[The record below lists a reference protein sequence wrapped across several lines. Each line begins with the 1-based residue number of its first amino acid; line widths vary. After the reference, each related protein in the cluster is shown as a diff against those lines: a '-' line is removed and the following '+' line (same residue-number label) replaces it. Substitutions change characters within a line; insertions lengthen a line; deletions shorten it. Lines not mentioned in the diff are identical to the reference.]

1 MERRTSTSTSTY
13 SPYRRKKGGYSN
25 MIDLVGA
32 FEENAFT
39 IEDEKK
45 KPEGLK
51 IDQVT
56 ARDQTH
62 LEMASEWLER
72 KTNKSRF
79 YPSTALGERGILA
92 NKEAIGRNWQHLELA
107 YEWLK
112 IREKIM
118 PLILKRRIWWEPVDE
133 ATSYVVY
140 VSKDRTIFEP
150 TQFLRVATQGIIS
163 KEVTGK
169 IELIIPDEWPEFP
182 MEPGTYHIG
191 VTVRDCVGN
200 ESDPLLLVGQ
210 FKFFAPPAPM
220 RGGVETL

>member
-1 MERRTSTSTSTY
+1 
-13 SPYRRKKGGYSN
+13 
-25 MIDLVGA
+25 MIDSVEA
-32 FEENAFT
+32 FEINAFT
-39 IEDEKK
+39 IEGEQN
-45 KPEGLK
+45 KPEDLK
-51 IDQVT
+51 IEQVT
-56 ARDQTH
+56 ARDQKH
-62 LEMASEWLER
+62 LEMASEWLGR
-72 KTNKSRF
+72 KTNGSRF
-79 YPSTALGERGILA
+79 HPLTALEEREIFA
-92 NKEAIGRNWQHLELA
+92 NREVAGRNWQHLELA

-112 IREKIM
+112 IREKFM

-150 TQFLRVATQGIIS
+150 TQFLREATQGIIS

-191 VTVRDCVGN
+191 ITARDCAGN

-220 RGGVETL
+220 RGGIETL

>member
-1 MERRTSTSTSTY
+1 
-13 SPYRRKKGGYSN
+13 
-25 MIDLVGA
+25 MIDLTGA
-32 FEENAFT
+32 FERNAFT
-39 IEDEKK
+39 IEGEQK

-51 IDQVT
+51 IEQVT
-56 ARDQTH
+56 ARDQKH
-62 LEMASEWLER
+62 LEMAAEWLGG
-72 KTNKSRF
+72 KTNGSRF
-79 YPSTALGERGILA
+79 HPSTALGEREIFS
-92 NKEAIGRNWQHLELA
+92 NVEAVGRNWQHLELA

-150 TQFLRVATQGIIS
+150 TKFLREATHGIIS

-191 VTVRDCVGN
+191 ITVRDCVGN
-200 ESDPLLLVGQ
+200 ESDPLLLAGQ
-210 FKFFAPPAPM
+210 FKFFAPVAPAK
-220 RGGVETL
+220 GGIETL

>member
-1 MERRTSTSTSTY
+1 MT
-13 SPYRRKKGGYSN
+13 N
-25 MIDLVGA
+25 LVGA
-32 FEENAFT
+32 FETNAFT
-39 IEDEKK
+39 IEGEEK

-51 IDQVT
+51 IEQVT
-56 ARDQTH
+56 ARDQKH
-62 LEMASEWLER
+62 LEMASDWLMR
-72 KTNKSRF
+72 KTNGSRS
-79 YPSTALGERGILA
+79 YPSTALGEGEIPA
-92 NKEAIGRNWQHLELA
+92 NGEAIRKNWQHFELA
-107 YEWLK
+107 FEWLK

-150 TQFLRVATQGIIS
+150 TQFLREATQGIIS

-191 VTVRDCVGN
+191 ITVRDCVGN

-210 FKFFAPPAPM
+210 FKFFAPPAPV
-220 RGGVETL
+220 RGGIETL

>member
-1 MERRTSTSTSTY
+1 
-13 SPYRRKKGGYSN
+13 

-32 FEENAFT
+32 FEKNAFT
-39 IEDEKK
+39 IEGEQK

-51 IDQVT
+51 IEQVT
-56 ARDQTH
+56 TRDQKH
-62 LEMASEWLER
+62 LEMASEWLGR
-72 KTNKSRF
+72 KTNGSRF
-79 YPSTALGERGILA
+79 YPSTALGEREIFA
-92 NKEAIGRNWQHLELA
+92 NREAVGRNWQHLELA

-118 PLILKRRIWWEPVDE
+118 PLILKRRIWWEPVPE

-150 TQFLRVATQGIIS
+150 TQFLREATQGIIS

-191 VTVRDCVGN
+191 ITVRDCVGN

-210 FKFFAPPAPM
+210 FKFFAPPAPV
-220 RGGVETL
+220 RGGIETL

>member
-1 MERRTSTSTSTY
+1 
-13 SPYRRKKGGYSN
+13 
-25 MIDLVGA
+25 MIDSVEA
-32 FEENAFT
+32 FEINAFT
-39 IEDEKK
+39 IEGEQN
-45 KPEGLK
+45 KPEDLK
-51 IDQVT
+51 IEQVT
-56 ARDQTH
+56 ERDQKH
-62 LEMASEWLER
+62 LEMASEWLGRKINGGRFHPLTAFEER
-72 KTNKSRF
+72 EIF
-79 YPSTALGERGILA
+79 A
-92 NKEAIGRNWQHLELA
+92 NREVAGRNWQHLELA

-112 IREKIM
+112 IREKFM

-150 TQFLRVATQGIIS
+150 TQFLREATQGIIS

-182 MEPGTYHIG
+182 MEPGTYYIG
-191 VTVRDCVGN
+191 ITVRDCAGN

-220 RGGVETL
+220 RGGIETL

>member
-1 MERRTSTSTSTY
+1 
-13 SPYRRKKGGYSN
+13 

-32 FEENAFT
+32 FERNAFT
-39 IEDEKK
+39 IESEQK

-51 IDQVT
+51 IEQVT
-56 ARDQTH
+56 ARDQKH
-62 LEMASEWLER
+62 LEMASEWLGR
-72 KTNKSRF
+72 KTNGSRF
-79 YPSTALGERGILA
+79 YPSTALGEREIFA
-92 NKEAIGRNWQHLELA
+92 NREAVGRNWQHLELA

-112 IREKIM
+112 IREKTM

-150 TQFLRVATQGIIS
+150 TQFLREATQGIIS
-163 KEVTGK
+163 KEVAGK

-191 VTVRDCVGN
+191 VTFRDCAAN

-210 FKFFAPPAPM
+210 FKFFALAAPVCC
-220 RGGVETL
+220 GYEIG

>member
-1 MERRTSTSTSTY
+1 MERRPSTSTSTY
-13 SPYRRKKGGYSN
+13 SSFRRKKGGCSN

-32 FEENAFT
+32 FERNAFT
-39 IEDEKK
+39 IESEQK

-51 IDQVT
+51 IEQVT
-56 ARDQTH
+56 ARDQKH
-62 LEMASEWLER
+62 LGMASEWLRR
-72 KTNKSRF
+72 KTNGSRF
-79 YPSTALGERGILA
+79 YPSPALGER
-92 NKEAIGRNWQHLELA
+92 
-107 YEWLK
+107 
-112 IREKIM
+112 
-118 PLILKRRIWWEPVDE
+118 VDE

-150 TQFLRVATQGIIS
+150 TQFLREATQGIIS

-191 VTVRDCVGN
+191 VTVRDCAGN

-210 FKFFAPPAPM
+210 FKFFAPPAPV
-220 RGGVETL
+220 RGGIETL